1 MLSSESSFSML
12 LIAGRQIP
20 PNLSAVSWLRLCG
33 SAVCRAPS
41 APRGGPESLGQWHL
55 VGGLRRG
62 LGPWCWLL
70 AGMPQLSSGPYLPT
84 GQPGGLIPRQGIWG
98 LPAPHAWAPN
108 PVECPFCHFLW
119 SRAQGRGL
127 DPLRGG
133 VEASWTWMRGGGWEG
148 HGGRDHICSVHLSLS
163 CVRLFATP
171 WTAARQ
177 ASLSITN
184 SWSLLKLMYIESV
197 MPSNHLLLCR
207 PLLLRLQSFPASGSF
222 QMSQLFPSGAQSTG
236 ASASTSVLPMNTQD

>member
-1 MLSSESSFSML
+1 ML

-55 VGGLRRG
+55 VGGLRHG

-84 GQPGGLIPRQGIWG
+84 GQLGWLVPRQGIWG

-108 PVECPFCHFLW
+108 PVECPFCQFLW

-133 VEASWTWMRGGGWEG
+133 VEASRTWMRGGGWEG
-148 HGGRDHICSVHLSLS
+148 HGGSDHICSVHLLLS
-163 CVRLFATP
+163 CVRLCNP
-171 WTAARQ
+171 MDCSMSGLPVHHQ
-177 ASLSITN
+177 
-184 SWSLLKLMYIESV
+184 LLEL
-197 MPSNHLLLCR
+197 
-207 PLLLRLQSFPASGSF
+207 
-222 QMSQLFPSGAQSTG
+222 AQTR
-236 ASASTSVLPMNTQD
+236 VH